1 MCGIIGIFGRQDAQK
16 AMLEGLKIQQAR
28 GRDGFGLASEDN
40 IWLGS
45 SLDDAPQWNSANLV
59 GHSLHAVVGHVQQ
72 PLSRR
77 GRLVANCEIFNWK
90 KLSNQVS
97 NQPRNDADLLLF
109 LLDQT
114 EEPFLGDLLCLL
126 RGDYAFAYW
135 RDDHLWIA
143 RDLVGVK
150 PIWYAVENDELAFA
164 SERKTLFVMGFNS
177 PHELNPRQILHYN
190 VNNGEINFISR
201 KFYQITPIHEAT
213 LDNQV
218 DELLSLLEQ
227 SVEIRIPSVPFGLL
241 FSGGIDST
249 ILAAIL
255 KKLGHDFPCYVA
267 ATGLKAPDIEWGER
281 AAREFDLDLR
291 LIEVSLEETEAA
303 LPTIIPLLEEATVM
317 KVGVAL
323 PFFFACQRAASD
335 GMKVLFSGM
344 GADELF
350 AGYHRQ
356 TMSEAVNEDCLSAIR
371 GNYERNAYRDD
382 VISMNVGTELRVPY
396 LDPEIVSFALRV
408 PPKQKIHRAHTK
420 FILRKVAERLGIS
433 PKLTY
438 RPKKAAQYGSL
449 FDRRL
454 KKLSKREGLTR
465 AEYLRNY
472 LPRPSLRL
480 GVLFS
485 TGKDSSYALYVMRK
499 RNYDVKCLITIQS
512 ENPDSY
518 MFHTPAVEL
527 AYLQAESLDIPIV
540 MGSTKGHEEEELEDL
555 AATLKK
561 AQEKHQIDGVITG
574 ALYSNYQRQRIEK
587 ICDSIGMKC
596 YSPLWHIDQEQ
607 EMRQLLR
614 EGFEVILTSYAAYGL
629 DSSWLGRPLT
639 EKDVDRLVEL
649 NTKYGI
655 NVAGEGGEFE
665 SFVTWMPGFAKRLCF
680 QETTIEKTGEWS
692 GRLRIGTALLC
703 D

>member
-1 MCGIIGIFGRQDAQK
+1 
-16 AMLEGLKIQQAR
+16 MLEGLKIQQER

-90 KLSNQVS
+90 ELASQVAD
-97 NQPRNDADLLLF
+97 QPRNDADLLLF

-114 EEPFLGDLLCLL
+114 EEPFLGDLLSLL

-135 RDDHLWIA
+135 RENYLWIA

-150 PIWYAVENDELAFA
+150 PIWYAVENQELAFA

-177 PHELNPRQILHYN
+177 PHELNPRQILRYN
-190 VNNGEINFISR
+190 VKSGEISFISR
-201 KFYQITPIHEAT
+201 KFYSITPIHETT

-227 SVEIRIPSVPFGLL
+227 SVKIRIPSVPFGLL

-255 KKLGHDFPCYVA
+255 KKLGHNFPCYVA
-267 ATGLKAPDIEWGER
+267 ATDLEAPDIEWSR
-281 AAREFDLDLR
+281 LAAREFDLDLR
-291 LIEVSLEETEAA
+291 LIEVSLAETEAA
-303 LPTIIPLLEEATVM
+303 LPRIVSLLEEATVM

-356 TMSEAVNEDCLSAIR
+356 TLSEAVNEDCLSAIR

-382 VISMNVGTELRVPY
+382 VISMNAGTELRVPY
-396 LDPEIVSFALRV
+396 LDPEIVSFALRI
-408 PPKQKIHRAHTK
+408 PPKHKINGSHTK

-454 KKLSKREGLTR
+454 KKLSKRKGLTKG
-465 AEYLRNY
+465 EYLRNF
-472 LPRPSLRL
+472 LPQSALRL

-499 RNYDVKCLITIQS
+499 RNYDVNCLITMQS
-512 ENPDSY
+512 ENLDSY

-527 AYLQAESLDIPIV
+527 AHLQAESLDIPIV
-540 MGSTKGHEEEELEDL
+540 MGYTKGHEEEELEDL
-555 AATLKK
+555 AATLKT
-561 AQEKHQIDGVITG
+561 AQEQHQIDGVITG

-629 DSSWLGRPLT
+629 DASWLGRPLT

-649 NTKYGI
+649 NKDLGI
-655 NVAGEGGEFE
+655 NIAGEGGEFE
-665 SFVTWMPGFAKRLCF
+665 SFIAWMPGFAKRISL
-680 QETTIEKTGEWS
+680 QKTTIEKTGEWS
-692 GRLRIGTALLC
+692 GRLRIRTALLC